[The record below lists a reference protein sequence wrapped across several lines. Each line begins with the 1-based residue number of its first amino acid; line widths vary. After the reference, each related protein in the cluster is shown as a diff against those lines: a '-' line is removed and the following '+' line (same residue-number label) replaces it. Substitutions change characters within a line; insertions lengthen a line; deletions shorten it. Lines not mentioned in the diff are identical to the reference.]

1 MGRRRSGATV
11 APSTQ
16 DSMGEAE
23 AEALE
28 GRSDNG
34 TFDSRLDG
42 EAEALASR
50 TGSDT

>member
-1 MGRRRSGATV
+1 
-11 APSTQ
+11 
-16 DSMGEAE
+16 MGEAE

-34 TFDSRLDG
+34 TFDSRLDE